1 MLYMKK
7 LLSSWVLFLVVISS
21 YAQTSNG
28 LVTIRGSESGLRI
41 MTKLREAYVAKYK
54 DKMIDLA
61 GYGSTMG
68 IVYLKDGQTDMAV
81 TSRKMTDEE
90 LAEFQQDHTE
100 VEEVHFAKE
109 AFTVVVNKNNPITKL
124 TKKQVGNI
132 FAGYITNW
140 KDVGGPDISIKVYI
154 RSNTSGCYLG
164 FKELFLENMNYTS
177 RALMLGTN
185 AQLKAEV
192 AKNKGAVSY
201 LGFASIDKNS
211 KMLKISVDEINYVS
225 PTAEN
230 IANLSYPIYRTYH
243 FYYKKTDAQKVKHFV
258 DFVKSAEGKNVI
270 LKNDYLP
277 AD

>member
-1 MLYMKK
+1 MLCMKRVGVCVAF
-7 LLSSWVLFLVVISS
+7 LLGAVYTFAQSSSQVLV
-21 YAQTSNG
+21 
-28 LVTIRGSESGLRI
+28 IRGSESGLRI
-41 MTKLREAYVAKYK
+41 MTKLREAYVNKYK

-68 IVYLKDGQTDMAV
+68 IVYLKDGQTDVAV

-90 LAEFQQDHTE
+90 LAEFQKDE
-100 VEEVHFAKE
+100 VLIEEVHFAKE
-109 AFTVVVNKNNPITKL
+109 AFTVIVNKANPITKL

-140 KDVGGPDISIKVYI
+140 KDVGGPNAPIKVYI

-164 FKELFLENMNYTS
+164 FKELFLENTNYTS

-185 AQLKAEV
+185 IQLKTEIKKD
-192 AKNKGAVSY
+192 KNAISY
-201 LGFASIDKNS
+201 LGFAGIDKDV
-211 KMLKISVDEINYVS
+211 KMLKISVDDINYVS

-230 IANLSYPIYRTYH
+230 IANLTYPIYRTYH
-243 FYYKKTDAQKVKHFV
+243 FYYKKKDEEKVKHFV
-258 DFVKSAEGKNVI
+258 NFVKSIDGKNVI
-270 LKNDYLP
+270 LKEDYLP